1 MPIDRDFNLDNPE
14 GITEEDIRQMEE
26 EADRIEAIAKRAE
39 EAQAKI
45 ESVGAPIKGMS
56 FAQLSIIDKALGEE
70 GTRKTDSGGTTTAG
84 EVGGMSKEDLMDL
97 VIEMM
102 KTMEDSKK
110 EREVHK
116 VRLDAADVE
125 RKAFEQKVMR
135 LESDISKAYGEVRGL
150 MANPIGFGRGKFM
163 GLLGKAGIYGA
174 IAVFAIQMA
183 QQVYDQVI
191 GEIKGMFQPGGV
203 LDVRKD
209 VLDSTRQIANLDHLI
224 NVEQGKIFFTSDTSE
239 FLRQGTPLNY
249 NTRDRVNGYK
259 QYLQEFDR

>member
-1 MPIDRDFNLDNPE
+1 MPIDRDFNLDNPD

-39 EAQAKI
+39 AAKEKI
-45 ESVGAPIKGMS
+45 ESVGAPLKGMS
-56 FAQLSIIDKALGEE
+56 FAQLNVLDKALGE
-70 GTRKTDSGGTTTAG
+70 GTRQEDSGGTTTAG
-84 EVGGMSKEDLMDL
+84 EVGGMNKEELMDL

-102 KTMEDSKK
+102 KTMEDAK
-110 EREVHK
+110 
-116 VRLDAADVE
+116 AE
-125 RKAFEQKVMR
+125 RKENKKNVDFAEKHR
-135 LESDISKAYGEVRGL
+135 KELERKITGIENDISKAYGEVKGL

-191 GEIKGMFQPGGV
+191 NEVKSMFQPGGV

-209 VLDSTRQIANLDHLI
+209 VLDAVRQVANIDHMI
-224 NVEQGKIFFTSDTSE
+224 NVSQGKIFFTSDTSE
-239 FLRQGTPLNY
+239 ILRQGIPLNY

>member
-1 MPIDRDFNLDNPE
+1 MPIDRDFNLDNPD

-39 EAQAKI
+39 AAKEKI
-45 ESVGAPIKGMS
+45 ESVGAPLKGMS
-56 FAQLSIIDKALGEE
+56 FAQLNVLDKALGE
-70 GTRKTDSGGTTTAG
+70 GTRQEDSGGTTTAG
-84 EVGGMSKEDLMDL
+84 EVGGMDKEELMDL

-102 KTMEDSKK
+102 KTMEDAK
-110 EREVHK
+110 
-116 VRLDAADVE
+116 AE
-125 RKAFEQKVMR
+125 RKENKKNVDFAEKHR
-135 LESDISKAYGEVRGL
+135 KELERKITGIENDISKAYGEVKGL

-191 GEIKGMFQPGGV
+191 NEVKSMFQPGGV

-209 VLDSTRQIANLDHLI
+209 VLDAVRQVANIDHMI
-224 NVEQGKIFFTSDTSE
+224 NVSQGKIFFTSDTSE
-239 FLRQGTPLNY
+239 ILRQGIPLNY

>member
-39 EAQAKI
+39 AAKEKI
-45 ESVGAPIKGMS
+45 ESVGAPLKGMS
-56 FAQLSIIDKALGEE
+56 FAQLNVLDKALGE
-70 GTRKTDSGGTTTAG
+70 GTRQEDSGGTTTTSG
-84 EVGGMSKEDLMDL
+84 EVGGMDKEQLMDL

-110 EREVHK
+110 EREIHK
-116 VRLDAADVE
+116 VRLDAADTE

-135 LESDISKAYGEVRGL
+135 LESDISKAYGEVSGL

-183 QQVYDQVI
+183 QQVYTQII

-209 VLDSTRQIANLDHLI
+209 VLDSVRQIANLDHLI

-239 FLRQGTPLNY
+239 FLRQGIPLNY

-259 QYLQEFDR
+259 QYLQEFDK

>member
-1 MPIDRDFNLDNPE
+1 MPIDRDFNLDNPD

-39 EAQAKI
+39 AAKEKI
-45 ESVGAPIKGMS
+45 ESVGAPLKGMS
-56 FAQLSIIDKALGEE
+56 FAQLNVLDKALGE
-70 GTRKTDSGGTTTAG
+70 GTRQEDSGGTTTAG
-84 EVGGMSKEDLMDL
+84 EVGGMDKEELMDL

-102 KTMEDSKK
+102 KTMEDAK
-110 EREVHK
+110 
-116 VRLDAADVE
+116 AE
-125 RKAFEQKVMR
+125 RKENKKNVDFAEKHR
-135 LESDISKAYGEVRGL
+135 KELERKITGIENDISKAYGEVKGL

-191 GEIKGMFQPGGV
+191 DEVKSMFQPGGV

-209 VLDSTRQIANLDHLI
+209 VLDAVRQVANIDHMI
-224 NVEQGKIFFTSDTSE
+224 NVSQGKIFFTSDTSE
-239 FLRQGTPLNY
+239 ILRQGIPLNY

>member
-14 GITEEDIRQMEE
+14 GITEEDIREMEE
-26 EADRIEAIAKRAE
+26 QADEIEAIAKRAE
-39 EAQAKI
+39 EAKAKI

-70 GTRKTDSGGTTTAG
+70 GTRKADSGGPTTAG
-84 EVGGMSKEDLMDL
+84 EVGGMSKEELMDL

-102 KTMEDSKK
+102 KTMEESK
-110 EREVHK
+110 
-116 VRLDAADVE
+116 AE
-125 RKAFEQKVMR
+125 RKENKKNIDFAEQHRKELDR
-135 LESDISKAYGEVRGL
+135 KIRGIESDISKAYGEVSGL

-174 IAVFAIQMA
+174 IAVFAIQMV

-209 VLDSTRQIANLDHLI
+209 VLDSVRQIANLDHLI

-239 FLRQGTPLNY
+239 FLRQGVPLNY